1 MSEDPWKDDRLGY
14 RDIGTAF
21 TNLVKSINDGKVIS
35 IEAGFGRGKTFF
47 REAWAKHLRQEGEVV
62 VELDVQRSDHSGDPV
77 VTLLGALVSELP
89 ENEQNKTKAV
99 MESAKKLAAVGAKTI
114 GRAVLKAG
122 ADELIDYL
130 TENAIDELG
139 EYDKLA
145 DAITNLGGEMSKVAG
160 QLIASQMAA
169 EKVRSE
175 ELPQQLK
182 TLRTAL
188 TGGNDEGRV
197 VILIDELDRCHPEY
211 AIAFLE
217 AMKLIFAESGFVFV
231 LMVNAEYLENLAKHR
246 FGLQD
251 GEEKYLDKFVDLRLR
266 LEPKNDHKEAAVR
279 ELASMLPL
287 SIPFGNSDAFSV
299 EHAASLAG
307 KIAVE
312 YNFSMRKSK
321 RVLLRVEYALR
332 CYSNQPL
339 DASLLVFLAFQSE
352 MSVSLKSDLLPR
364 SFLTPTVGKNNSQP
378 PEPRRSLETP
388 SEIRAYDSKKNQSI
402 QEIAPELL
410 ELPEDRYRAPAP
422 PNGERYKPW
431 ALVYFYLASHYIPF
445 HEEILNSVAA
455 ITVEET

>member
-266 LEPKNDHKEAAVR
+266 LGPKDEHLGNAVYEMAIALPLKVPFGDGEEFSIGFAAA
-279 ELASMLPL
+279 LASK
-287 SIPFGNSDAFSV
+287 
-299 EHAASLAG
+299 LALHT
-307 KIAVE
+307 K
-312 YNFSMRKSK
+312 FSMRKIK
-321 RVLLRVEYALR
+321 RILQKIEISLR
-332 CYSNQPL
+332 CYSDRPIDL
-339 DASLLVFLAFQSE
+339 ALLILLAFDDEVKDEKLFSF
-352 MSVSLKSDLLPR
+352 LPR
-364 SFLTPTVGKNNSQP
+364 STLTPDEGEGWALLHQGRDVGSMR
-378 PEPRRSLETP
+378 EERSLDHE
-388 SEIRAYDSKKNQSI
+388 RNKA
-402 QEIAPELL
+402 IANYGKELL
-410 ELPEDRYRAPAP
+410 DLPRDRYRLPDEK
-422 PNGERYKPW
+422 NYKDW
-431 ALVYFYLASHYIPF
+431 ALVFAFLAPHYLPSHR
-445 HEEILNSVAA
+445 EILDATALVVAS
-455 ITVEET
+455 TE